1 MKIITNRGGT
11 VPFFC
16 ATKRFLWAG
25 ALLVLGLVFLATAA
39 HAQAVNIFG
48 GSTDTSGQAI
58 TTGISSMI
66 ALMYSV
72 MKFVAIILGAIGV
85 WRLLE
90 HDYKWMVGCFA
101 ACIALYMMPTIVQFA
116 ENIGSTAYTASGA
129 GANPTN

>member
-1 MKIITNRGGT
+1 MKSISNRGSAD
-11 VPFFC
+11 PLFC

-25 ALLVLGLVFLATAA
+25 ALLVLGIAFLTTAA
-39 HAQAVNIFG
+39 HAQVNIFG

-58 TTGISSMI
+58 TTGMSSMI

-72 MKFVAIILGAIGV
+72 MKFVAIILGCLGV

-116 ENIGSTAYTASGA
+116 ENIGSTAYTSSGA
-129 GANPTN
+129 GTNPSP